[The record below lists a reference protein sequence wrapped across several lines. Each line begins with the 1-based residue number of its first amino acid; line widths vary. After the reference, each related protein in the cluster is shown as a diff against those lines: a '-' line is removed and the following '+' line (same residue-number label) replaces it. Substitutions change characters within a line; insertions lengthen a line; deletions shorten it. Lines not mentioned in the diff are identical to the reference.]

1 MNEATE
7 LDPTNPDL
15 FYNIG
20 VINMEHGN
28 PAEARTAYQKAIDLS
43 PTYIN
48 AYLNLSTSFVNEG
61 NALIDEMNKLGSS
74 KKDIA
79 RYDELKA
86 EKQAFFK
93 KAAEALESGLAAND
107 NNTDL
112 LSQLKNIY
120 GALGDN
126 VNYMRVKKLLEE

>member
-1 MNEATE
+1 
-7 LDPTNPDL
+7 
-15 FYNIG
+15 
-20 VINMEHGN
+20 
-28 PAEARTAYQKAIDLS
+28 
-43 PTYIN
+43 
-48 AYLNLSTSFVNEG
+48 
-61 NALIDEMNKLGSS
+61 LIDEMNKLGSS

-93 KAAEALESGLAAND
+93 KAAESLESGLAAND